1 MLYYLYMAE
10 HEAARGGERG
20 RSEQEIEPKPLF
32 SLGQVVGTPAALDA
46 LIEAKQEPVA
56 LLMRH
61 VTGDWGD
68 LEDEDKEENELS
80 VQEGFRILSAYKLET
95 GVKVWV
101 ITEWDRSVTTILLPE
116 EY

>member
-1 MLYYLYMAE
+1 MVEQELNIP
-10 HEAARGGERG
+10 RG
-20 RSEQEIEPKPLF
+20 RGQLDQEESDPKPLF
-32 SLGQVVGTPAALDA
+32 SLGKVVGTPGALQALEAAEQDPS
-46 LIEAKQEPVA
+46 E
-56 LLMRH
+56 LLTRH

-80 VQEGFRILSAYKLET
+80 VEKGFRIFSAYKLQS

-101 ITEWDRSVTTILLPE
+101 ITEWDRSATTILLPE